1 MKHFFG
7 FHTLKAV
14 LALLGADWGCQTYQQ
29 ALYKNRCWKH
39 RARHVAAVASV
50 QGLSAWTAQISWRR
64 WLWFVGINAGTHFL
78 IDSVRLPKALDQA
91 LHIGIAVAT
100 APLLKGGDRE

>member
-1 MKHFFG
+1 MNKLFG

-39 RARHVAAVASV
+39 RARHVALVASV
-50 QGLSAWTAQISWRR
+50 QGLSAWTANVSWRR
-64 WLWFVGINAGTHFL
+64 WVLFVGINAGTHFL
-78 IDSVRLPKALDQA
+78 IDSIRLPKVVDQA
-91 LHIGIAVAT
+91 LHVGVAVVT
-100 APLLKGGDRE
+100 APLLKQK